1 MLVSGAENWEFHS
14 PNFYVSVWKLGTN
27 SKKVGFSP
35 AYIKC
40 MAKADEI
47 YIHPHHPYG
56 HVNGGA
62 MKPIL

>member
-1 MLVSGAENWEFHS
+1 MEVGEKF
-14 PNFYVSVWKLGTN
+14 KRG
-27 SKKVGFSP
+27 GFSF
-35 AYIKC
+35 AYNNC

-56 HVNGGA
+56 NVNDGA